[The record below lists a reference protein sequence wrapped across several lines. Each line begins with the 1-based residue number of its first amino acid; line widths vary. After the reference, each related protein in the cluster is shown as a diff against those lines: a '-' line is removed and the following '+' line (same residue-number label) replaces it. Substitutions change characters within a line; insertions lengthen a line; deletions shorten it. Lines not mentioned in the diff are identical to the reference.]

1 MKVFEFIHEVRDS
14 IIIRDSTFKCWKKA
28 AKPIAD
34 FDVDTIDR
42 RAVTMYWKTQIK
54 PIGPVSPETLRRRL
68 SLLAGI
74 WNTAL
79 EEDLIDTPNPWLG
92 ASKKIRSEVDYSKY
106 GKEYPVRPYSYYR
119 GLEQD
124 PIFNAIW
131 YHGFRVG
138 EIAGLLPEDICFNN
152 QIPYFK
158 IRNNSVRLVKP
169 GAQREVPIH
178 PAFYSYVP
186 YLETDF
192 SRYPGKNWSQKRL
205 SEKFD
210 LPSGEAA
217 HSLRHNFI
225 SRARDV
231 IESDSMISKLVGHRP
246 AGMTGRY
253 GTWTLEAKYQAIK
266 RVKQ

>member
-1 MKVFEFIHEVRDS
+1 MKVNQLIDEVRDN
-14 IIIRDSTFKCWKKA
+14 IIIRESTFSCWKKA
-28 AKPIAD
+28 AKPIGE
-34 FDVDTIDR
+34 FDVDSIDKS
-42 RAVTMYWKTQIK
+42 VVNMYWKTQMK
-54 PIGPVSPETLRRRL
+54 PIGPVSPETVRRRL

-79 EEDLIDTPNPWLG
+79 EEEIIEGRNPWLG
-92 ASKKIRSEVDYSKY
+92 ASKKIRSNVTYSKF
-106 GKEYPVRPYSYYR
+106 GKEYPVRPFSFYQ
-119 GLEQD
+119 GLEND

-131 YHGFRVG
+131 LHGFRIG

-158 IRNNSVRLVKP
+158 IRDNKVRLVKP
-169 GAQREVPIH
+169 GSTREVPIH
-178 PAFYSYVP
+178 PAYYSFVSQ
-186 YLETDF
+186 LKTDY
-192 SRYPGKNWSQKRL
+192 SRHPGKNWSQKQL
-205 SEKFD
+205 SERFD

-231 IESDSMISKLVGHRP
+231 LESDSMISKLVGHRP

-253 GTWTLEAKYQAIK
+253 GTWTLEAKYEAIK
-266 RVKQ
+266 KIRF

>member
-1 MKVFEFIHEVRDS
+1 MKISEFILAVRDEV
-14 IIIRDSTFKCWKKA
+14 IIRDSTFKCWQKA

-34 FDVDTIDR
+34 FALNTIDKS
-42 RAVTMYWKTQIK
+42 VVSMYWKTQLK
-54 PIGPVSPETLRRRL
+54 PIGPCAPQTVRRRL

-74 WNTAL
+74 WNIAL
-79 EEDLIDTPNPWLG
+79 EEGMVEFNPWLK
-92 ASKKIRSEVDYSKY
+92 ASKKIKVDQEYSKY
-106 GKEYPVRPYSYYR
+106 GKEYPVRPFSFYR
-119 GLEQD
+119 GLEMD

-131 YHGFRVG
+131 LHGFRIG

-158 IRNNSVRLVKP
+158 IRDNHVRKIKP
-169 GAQREVPIH
+169 GSKREVPIH
-178 PAFYSYVP
+178 PAYYSFVSQ
-186 YLETDF
+186 LKTDY
-192 SRYPGKNWSQKRL
+192 SRHPGKTWSQKQL
-205 SEKFD
+205 SERYD

-231 IESDSMISKLVGHRP
+231 LESDSMISKLVGHRP

-253 GTWTLEAKYQAIK
+253 GTWTLEAKYEAIK
-266 RVKQ
+266 KIRF